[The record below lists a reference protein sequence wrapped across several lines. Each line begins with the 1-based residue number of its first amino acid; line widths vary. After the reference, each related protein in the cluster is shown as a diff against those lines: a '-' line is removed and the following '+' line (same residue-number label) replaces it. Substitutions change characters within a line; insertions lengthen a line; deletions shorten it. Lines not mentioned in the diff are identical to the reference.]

1 LPIASRLPSVTASL
15 VQLEQA
21 PDLVERVYRALLDAI
36 SAGRVAPGD
45 RLTQEDIAARLAVSR
60 QPVLQALRLLKR
72 EGLVV
77 DAPGRGVL
85 VAPLDGERIAQ
96 VYEVRGVLDAL
107 AARRAAERRAAIDP
121 RLIEHGRRAAR
132 GKDIG
137 AMVDADIAFHKAI
150 YAAAANPLIAQSAHL
165 HWVHLRRVMAAVLRE
180 SRQREALWDEHEK
193 IARAIARGD
202 ADRAAALIEHHA
214 RQASENLLARLADVL
229 HRQTRPPP
237 QQRGMP

>member
-1 LPIASRLPSVTASL
+1 
-15 VQLEQA
+15 
-21 PDLVERVYRALLDAI
+21 
-36 SAGRVAPGD
+36 
-45 RLTQEDIAARLAVSR
+45 
-60 QPVLQALRLLKR
+60 
-72 EGLVV
+72 
-77 DAPGRGVL
+77 
-85 VAPLDGERIAQ
+85 
-96 VYEVRGVLDAL
+96 
-107 AARRAAERRAAIDP
+107 
-121 RLIEHGRRAAR
+121 
-132 GKDIG
+132 
-137 AMVDADIAFHKAI
+137 MVDADIAFHNAI